1 MPSDKPEPKRRTGT
15 ETGVIQRVEIGPEGS
30 HEPPQPPTLP
40 EFDMGGITG
49 SMPLKSEGEDAAKQR
64 DDTSSMT
71 AVN

>member
-1 MPSDKPEPKRRTGT
+1 
-15 ETGVIQRVEIGPEGS
+15 
-30 HEPPQPPTLP
+30 
-40 EFDMGGITG
+40 MGGITG